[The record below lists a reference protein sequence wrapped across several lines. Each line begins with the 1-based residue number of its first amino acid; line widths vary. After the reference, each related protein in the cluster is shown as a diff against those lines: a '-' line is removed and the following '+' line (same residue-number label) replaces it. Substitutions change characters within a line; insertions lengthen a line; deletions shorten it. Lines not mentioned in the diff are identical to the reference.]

1 MTVISKLS
9 DRENLLSK
17 AILLITVNM
26 GTMDQKKLQFELFN
40 RGIFVDK
47 ALLKQCISVMIENKQ
62 VQLIQK
68 PDVKLTE
75 SVQEENS

>member
-17 AILLITVNM
+17 AILLLTMNM

-47 ALLKQCISVMIENKQ
+47 PLLKQCIAVMIENKQ
-62 VQLIQK
+62 IQLIQK

-75 SVQEENS
+75 PIQEENS

>member
-17 AILLITVNM
+17 AILLLTMNM

-40 RGIFVDK
+40 RGIFV
-47 ALLKQCISVMIENKQ
+47 ENKQ
-62 VQLIQK
+62 IQLIQK

-75 SVQEENS
+75 PIQEENS